1 MPETET
7 APESVWHIEPYDPD
21 IDDPPDPD
29 GDDCIG
35 EHDGAEV
42 PEFPE
47 VLGMPEGGAG
57 GGA

>member
-29 GDDCIG
+29 DDDCIG

-42 PEFPE
+42 PELPE
-47 VLGMPEGGAG
+47 VLRMPEGGAG
-57 GGA
+57 DGS